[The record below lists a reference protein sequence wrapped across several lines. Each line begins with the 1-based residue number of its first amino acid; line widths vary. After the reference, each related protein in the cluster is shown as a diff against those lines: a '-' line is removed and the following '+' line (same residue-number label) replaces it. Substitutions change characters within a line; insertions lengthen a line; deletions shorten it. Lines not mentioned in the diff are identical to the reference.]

1 MTMTAQ
7 PHTAHI
13 LVVEDD
19 KGRREL
25 LLKKNKYS
33 IGRGQKCDIVIQSPF
48 VSRHHATIMR
58 IFDENGYAHYHIV
71 DGDGKNLS
79 ANGILVNGRKVNN
92 LQLKTGD
99 KVVFGPQVFVIYHQS
114 NRDVFATLPPDDP
127 FDITLIDPAMMG
139 TDFEN

>member
-1 MTMTAQ
+1 MTAQ

-25 LLKKNKYS
+25 LLRQGKYS
-33 IGRGQKCDIVIQSPF
+33 IGRGQRSDIVIQSPF

-58 IFDENGYAHYHIV
+58 TFDEDGYAQYHIV
-71 DGDGKNLS
+71 DGDGKNSS
-79 ANGILVNGRKVNN
+79 ANGILVNGHKVNN
-92 LQLKTGD
+92 LQLKSGD
-99 KVVFGPQVFVIYHQS
+99 KVVFGPQASITYHES
-114 NRDVFATLPPDDP
+114 TRDIFPTIPPDDP

-139 TDFEN
+139 TEFDT